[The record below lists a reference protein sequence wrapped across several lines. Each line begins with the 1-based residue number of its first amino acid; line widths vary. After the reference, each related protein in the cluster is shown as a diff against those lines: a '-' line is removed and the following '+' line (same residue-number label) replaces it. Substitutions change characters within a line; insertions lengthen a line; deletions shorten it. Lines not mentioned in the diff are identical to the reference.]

1 MRIYNGYKKHY
12 QYQILVNLLLLL
24 FLFIVI
30 AFVIKNYFK
39 PFLSIIILLIICTP
53 IYDLMKKVFQK
64 NEIAGALTMLVN
76 ARDTW
81 HTEQH
86 AVDQRQMFF
95 VG

>member
-39 PFLSIIILLIICTP
+39 PFLSIIILSFLFSNSNRLT
-53 IYDLMKKVFQK
+53 FQS
-64 NEIAGALTMLVN
+64 NIFPSPNSFYRTQLPSPDSN
-76 ARDTW
+76 
-81 HTEQH
+81 
-86 AVDQRQMFF
+86 
-95 VG
+95 